1 MSFALGL
8 LLQDLDEFQ
17 TLEMLHNSDLDSPTF
32 LGEKLSLNLE
42 LKLYA
47 MLW

>member
-8 LLQDLDEFQ
+8 FLQDLDECQ
-17 TLEMLHNSDLDSPTF
+17 TLEMLHNSDLDSLTL

-42 LKLYA
+42 LKLYT